1 MDSLGVSREG
11 VLVGR
16 LMMGRTRLTRWVV
29 VLETYLLS
37 PPDTPSNA
45 FVLAAHYGYLTVPSA
60 ESDTQTLSTR
70 VN

>member
-1 MDSLGVSREG
+1 MDSLGVSRER
-11 VLVGR
+11 VLVSR

-29 VLETYLLS
+29 VLETYLLN
-37 PPDTPSNA
+37 PDTPSNA
-45 FVLAAHYGYLTVPSA
+45 FVLAVHYGYLTVPSA